1 MQTFVDDAIR
11 IHVTSRR
18 ALDEKLEVAVKQL
31 QAVAMRTQHTE
42 YSSRAMSLG
51 PTPPSCPARCLSESR
66 WNGSAK

>member
-31 QAVAMRTQHTE
+31 QAVAMRTRTHGILVTRHE
-42 YSSRAMSLG
+42 PGAYTA
-51 PTPPSCPARCLSESR
+51 ALSGQVPFGITMER
-66 WNGSAK
+66 IC